1 MNGVVSGQKKE
12 VETLTETI
20 GSMTKEMKSKETQM
34 SSLNSS
40 VGELKDSL
48 EVGEALA
55 LNGRWRERRTRKSA
69 PSTCLCNSSW
79 LRRRR

>member
-48 EVGEALA
+48 EVGVVLA
-55 LNGRWRERRTRKSA
+55 LNGRWRE
-69 PSTCLCNSSW
+69 
-79 LRRRR
+79 